1 MRQVAEKLFPWT
13 FEAYHKYRLTVSEKP
28 KDQD

>member
-13 FEAYHKYRLTVSEKP
+13 FEAYHKYRLTISEKP
-28 KDQD
+28 KDE